1 METAV
6 AVRTKHTPENL
17 APLPTQFPSDYW
29 EHILGSLEEGV
40 VVLDQE
46 HHLAFVNP
54 AAEQLTG
61 LSATHVRHRP
71 YTEVFASNPWIVTI
85 IKHMLASGQ
94 SSTAGEGD
102 LQNRFLRATPVRL
115 TCSPIL
121 TNEGARLGV
130 VAILYNLSH
139 QKDLAQEEQQTT
151 RLAQLSVIAA
161 GLAHEI
167 RNPLAGIRGATQ
179 LLQGR
184 IKADASAFEYT
195 TVMLREIDRLSGLL
209 EQLLQLSP
217 HARFT
222 PQLMNVHKVLTDV
235 LLLERGTTPKGVK
248 IITQFDPSLPDVEG
262 DETQLAQVFRNIIKN
277 GVQALQGI
285 RGGILTVTTRIAT
298 DFHILRS
305 VLARVPGLD
314 PALSVPVESAR
325 RQRRAL
331 ALLDNSGA
339 QQSVRMARFLSV
351 DVNDNGPGI
360 APEHLGQLFTPFF
373 TTKSGGTGLGLAIS
387 QRIVVQHGGLIRVE
401 SEAGQGTTFHIYLP
415 VSS

>member
-1 METAV
+1 MERAV
-6 AVRTKHTPENL
+6 AVRTKHTPDV
-17 APLPTQFPSDYW
+17 APLPAQFPSDYW

-40 VVLDQE
+40 FILDQE
-46 HHLAFVNP
+46 HRLTFVNT

-85 IKHMLASGQ
+85 IKRMLVSGH
-94 SSTAGEGD
+94 SPTAGEGN
-102 LQNRFLRATPVRL
+102 LQNRSLRATPVRL

-121 TNEGARLGV
+121 TNEGRFLGL
-130 VAILYNLSH
+130 VAVLHNLSH
-139 QKDLAQEEQQTT
+139 QKELAQDEQQTT

-184 IKADASAFEYT
+184 IKDDTSAFEYT
-195 TVMLREIDRLSGLL
+195 TVMLREIDRLSNLL

-222 PQLMNVHKVLTDV
+222 PQSMNVHKVLTDV

-277 GVQALQGI
+277 GLQALQGV

-305 VLARVPGLD
+305 ATAPLPVLGPPLSTPIESKPRTRRTTVSPNASD
-314 PALSVPVESAR
+314 PP
-325 RQRRAL
+325 
-331 ALLDNSGA
+331 
-339 QQSVRMARFLSV
+339 QSIRMARFLSV
-351 DVNDNGPGI
+351 DVSDNGSGI

-387 QRIVVQHGGLIRVE
+387 QRIVVQHGGLIRVD
-401 SEAGQGTTFHIYLP
+401 SEAGHGTTFHIYLP
-415 VSS
+415 VVA

>member
-1 METAV
+1 MERAV
-6 AVRTKHTPENL
+6 AVRTKHTPGL
-17 APLPTQFPSDYW
+17 APLSTQFPSDYW

-40 VVLDQE
+40 FVLDQE
-46 HHLAFVNP
+46 HRLAFVNP

-61 LSATHVRHRP
+61 LSSTHVRHRS

-85 IKHMLASGQ
+85 IKRTLTSGQ
-94 SSTAGEGD
+94 SPTAGEGN
-102 LQNRFLRATPVRL
+102 LHNRFLRATPVRL
-115 TCSPIL
+115 TCSPIF
-121 TNEGARLGV
+121 TNEDVRLGL
-130 VAILYNLSH
+130 VAILHNLSH
-139 QKDLAQEEQQTT
+139 QKELAQEEQQTT

-179 LLQGR
+179 LLQAR
-184 IKADASAFEYT
+184 IKDDASAFEYT

-222 PQLMNVHKVLTDV
+222 PLPINVHKVLTDV
-235 LLLERGTTPKGVK
+235 LLLERRTTPKGVK
-248 IITQFDPSLPDVEG
+248 IITQFDPSLPNVAG

-277 GVQALQGI
+277 GMQVLQGI

-298 DFHILRS
+298 DFHIVRS
-305 VLARVPGLD
+305 TTAPLPVLEPPLPTPEDRP
-314 PALSVPVESAR
+314 SRMR
-325 RQRRAL
+325 RTTAKP
-331 ALLDNSGA
+331 DSGDTP
-339 QQSVRMARFLSV
+339 QSIRMARFLSV
-351 DVNDNGPGI
+351 DVSDNGSGI
-360 APEHLGQLFTPFF
+360 APEHLGQLFIPFF

-415 VSS
+415 VVA

>member
-1 METAV
+1 M
-6 AVRTKHTPENL
+6 RTKHTSDP
-17 APLPTQFPSDYW
+17 ALPATQFPSDYW
-29 EHILGSLEEGV
+29 EHILSSLEEGV
-40 VVLDQE
+40 FVLDRE
-46 HHLAFVNP
+46 YRLAFVNP

-61 LSATHVRHRP
+61 LSSAHVRQRS
-71 YTEVFASNPWIVTI
+71 YTDVFVSNPWII
-85 IKHMLASGQ
+85 ALIKRMLTSDH
-94 SSTAGEGD
+94 SPTAGEGN
-102 LQNRFLRATPVRL
+102 LHNRFLRATPVRL

-121 TNEGARLGV
+121 TSEGVFLGL
-130 VAILYNLSH
+130 VAVLHNLSH
-139 QKDLAQEEQQTT
+139 QKELVQEEQQTT

-184 IKADASAFEYT
+184 IKDDTSAFEYT
-195 TVMLREIDRLSGLL
+195 TVMLREIDRLSSLL

-235 LLLERGTTPKGVK
+235 LLLEHETIPKNVK
-248 IITQFDPSLPDVEG
+248 VGTQFDPSLPDVEG

-285 RGGILTVTTRIAT
+285 RGGIVTVTTRIAT
-298 DFHILRS
+298 DFHIMRS
-305 VLARVPGLD
+305 ATTPILGLD
-314 PALSVPVESAR
+314 PALSAPEERPR
-325 RQRRAL
+325 RPRKL
-331 ALLDNSGA
+331 ATPSNGTDV

-351 DVNDNGPGI
+351 DISDNGSGI

-415 VSS
+415 VASL

>member
-1 METAV
+1 MGRAV
-6 AVRTKHTPENL
+6 AVRTKHTPDL
-17 APLPTQFPSDYW
+17 APSSAQFPSDYW
-29 EHILGSLEEGV
+29 EHILSSLEEGV
-40 VVLDQE
+40 FVLDQE
-46 HHLAFVNP
+46 HRLAFVNP

-71 YTEVFASNPWIVTI
+71 YTEVFANNPWIVTI
-85 IKHMLASGQ
+85 IKRMLASGQ

-102 LQNRFLRATPVRL
+102 LHNRSLRSTPVRL

-121 TNEGARLGV
+121 TNKGLFLGL
-130 VAILYNLSH
+130 VAVLHNLSH
-139 QKDLAQEEQQTT
+139 QKELAQEEQQTT

-161 GLAHEI
+161 GFAHEI

-184 IKADASAFEYT
+184 IKDDTSAFEYT
-195 TVMLREIDRLSGLL
+195 TVMLREIDRLSSLL

-222 PQLMNVHKVLTDV
+222 PQPMNVHKVLTDV

-262 DETQLAQVFRNIIKN
+262 DEIQLAQVFRNIIKN
-277 GVQALQGI
+277 GLQALQGI

-305 VLARVPGLD
+305 ATALFPVLEPSR
-314 PALSVPVESAR
+314 PAPTERPPRPR
-325 RQRRAL
+325 RTPAPSDRF
-331 ALLDNSGA
+331 DTP
-339 QQSVRMARFLSV
+339 QSIRMARFLSV
-351 DVNDNGPGI
+351 DISDNGSGI

-387 QRIVVQHGGLIRVE
+387 QRIVVQHGGLIRVD
-401 SEAGQGTTFHIYLP
+401 SEAGQGTTFHVYLP
-415 VSS
+415 VVA

>member
-1 METAV
+1 MERAV
-6 AVRTKHTPENL
+6 AVRTKHTLDL
-17 APLPTQFPSDYW
+17 ALPSAQFPSDYW

-40 VVLDQE
+40 FVLDQE
-46 HHLAFVNP
+46 HRLAFVNP

-71 YTEVFASNPWIVTI
+71 YTEVFASNPWVVTI
-85 IKHMLASGQ
+85 IKRMLASDH
-94 SSTAGEGD
+94 SPTAGEGD
-102 LQNRFLRATPVRL
+102 LQNRSLRTTPVRL

-121 TNEGARLGV
+121 TNAGLFLGL
-130 VAILYNLSH
+130 VAVLHDLSH
-139 QKDLAQEEQQTT
+139 QKEFAQEEQQTT

-184 IKADASAFEYT
+184 IKDDASAFEYT
-195 TVMLREIDRLSGLL
+195 TVMLREIDRLSSLL

-222 PQLMNVHKVLTDV
+222 PQPMNVHKVLTDV
-235 LLLERGTTPKGVK
+235 LLLERETTPKGVK
-248 IITQFDPSLPDVEG
+248 IITQFDPSLPNVAG

-277 GVQALQGI
+277 GLQALQGI

-298 DFHILRS
+298 DFRILRS
-305 VLARVPGLD
+305 TTAPLAVLEPPLPAPEDRPPRTRKTTAKPDRVDTP
-314 PALSVPVESAR
+314 
-325 RQRRAL
+325 
-331 ALLDNSGA
+331 
-339 QQSVRMARFLSV
+339 QSIRMARFLSV
-351 DVNDNGPGI
+351 DVSDNGSGI
-360 APEHLGQLFTPFF
+360 VPEHLGQLFTPFF

-401 SEAGQGTTFHIYLP
+401 SEAGRGTIFHIYLP
-415 VSS
+415 VVA